1 MKYSLNKWKQKL
13 RKKEYGLLLYAGL
26 LALGLGGCSA
36 KLPQNL
42 FTDSGTN
49 VVQQIDTSQ
58 YLDLSLLEK
67 EPSAE
72 DQTWNGYE
80 VFTLEYGT
88 FETPITNME
97 AKINMVEISPVS
109 VEFED
114 GTMYLLEMVVSRYS
128 YVEKGDVLA
137 KVSMETSS
145 LDLEEMQLKLLRLE
159 QEYAEYLE
167 EYTTKHEEAVANVSP
182 HYEMI
187 AKVDNIKIAQMELDH
202 SRKASSYEKQ
212 LTDYRERIE
221 AMQKNAGINKIV
233 APKSGFVLAVADLK
247 AGQELR
253 NGDWI
258 CSMAPSDKLMLE
270 FTDETM
276 HYGYGMDLQMLTGDL
291 RLATP
296 YEVKAVS
303 ALGKVLYGNWDKTRT
318 KIAGDYDMADLMK
331 NRKFVVTG
339 TTNVM
344 KNVLVLPKE
353 AVTKE
358 NQKYFVT
365 ILHEDQTLEKK
376 QFLVGGENN
385 QYYWVYEG
393 LEAGMKIVLRD

>member
-1 MKYSLNKWKQKL
+1 MKYSLNKQKKQ
-13 RKKEYGLLLYAGL
+13 KKEYGLLLCASL
-26 LALGLGGCSA
+26 LMVSLTGCEA

-42 FTDSGTN
+42 ITDAGTD

-67 EPSAE
+67 EPSEE
-72 DQTWNGYE
+72 DQIWNGYE

-97 AKINMVEISPVS
+97 AKINMVEVSPVS
-109 VEFED
+109 VEFD
-114 GTMYLLEMVVSRYS
+114 SGSMYLLELLVSRYS

-137 KVSMETSS
+137 RVSMETSS
-145 LDLEEMQLKLLRLE
+145 LDLEEQQLKLLRLE

-167 EYTTKHEEAVANVSP
+167 EYTTKHEEALANVSP
-182 HYEMI
+182 HYKMI
-187 AKVDNIKIAQMELDH
+187 AAVDNIKIAQMELDH
-202 SRKASSYEKQ
+202 GRKVSSYEKQ

-221 AMQKNAGINKIV
+221 DMQKNAGINKIV
-233 APKSGFVLAVADLK
+233 APKSGYVLAVANLQ
-247 AGQELR
+247 AGQELK

-258 CSMAPSDKLMLE
+258 CNMAPSDKLMLE

-291 RLATP
+291 RVAKP

-303 ALGKVLYGNWDKTRT
+303 AIGKVLYSNWDKTRT
-318 KIAGDYDMADLMK
+318 KISGDYNMEDLMK
-331 NRKFVVTG
+331 NRNFVVTG
-339 TTNVM
+339 KTNIM
-344 KNVLVLPKE
+344 KNVLLLPKE
-353 AVTKE
+353 AVTKD

-376 QFLVGGENN
+376 QFLVGGENTK
-385 QYYWVYEG
+385 YYWVYEG
-393 LEAGMKIVLRD
+393 LEAGMKIVIKD